1 MITRCA
7 YLCFNGAASLVAQ
20 TLKIL
25 PAVQKTCL
33 VSGSGRS
40 PGEGNGN
47 PLQYSCLENSMDR
60 VAWWATVHRV
70 TKSGTRLSLIVPA
83 HISEE
88 ADLLIRSTLVG
99 PCLCCPS
106 YPILSSLELG
116 YNIHKYLVTTWLD
129 CSPPPPPPLPLLT
142 RLQVLEFS

>member
-20 TLKIL
+20 TLKDL
-25 PAVQKTCL
+25 PAVQKTCS
-33 VSGSGRS
+33 VPRSGRS
-40 PGEGNGN
+40 PRGRDWQPTLVSLPGEFNGGG
-47 PLQYSCLENSMDR
+47 
-60 VAWWATVHRV
+60 AWWATVHGV
-70 TKSGTRLSLIVPA
+70 TKSGTRLSFIVPA

-88 ADLLIRSTLVG
+88 ADLRIRSTLVV

-106 YPILSSLELG
+106 HPILSSLELG
-116 YNIHKYLVTTWLD
+116 YNIHKYLVTTGLD

-142 RLQVLEFS
+142 SLQVLEFS